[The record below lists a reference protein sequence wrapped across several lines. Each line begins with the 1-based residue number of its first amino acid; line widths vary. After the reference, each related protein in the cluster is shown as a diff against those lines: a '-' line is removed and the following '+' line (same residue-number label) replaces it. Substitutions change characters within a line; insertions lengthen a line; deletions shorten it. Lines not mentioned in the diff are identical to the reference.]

1 MGRRRD
7 TQTKGSDLQTFILG
21 LLLFLL
27 VPVIL
32 LHCSSSARTQWR
44 LSSVPTLITIR
55 SNICIR

>member
-32 LHCSSSARTQWR
+32 PILPLMVLIAADPPTSA
-44 LSSVPTLITIR
+44 
-55 SNICIR
+55 